1 MKNETDIRANRAQ
14 MEEAKA
20 QAERRQTTSSVPR
33 RYKLY
38 DRIKDHV
45 SLRAVDTVIVVTALL
60 IIAFLIYGIATA
72 NPPQ

>member
-1 MKNETDIRANRAQ
+1 MKNETNIRAARAE
-14 MEEAKA
+14 MENARS
-20 QAERRQTTSSVPR
+20 QAERKQADPSVPR

-45 SLRAVDTVIVVTALL
+45 SLRAIDTIIVVTALL
-60 IIAFLIYGIATA
+60 IVGFLIYGIATA